1 MSAMMQRISQG
12 IRRLWND
19 DQGAEGLE
27 KLLILALIVLPLLAV
42 LIFFAGD
49 IKAWMTGKWEDV
61 KDEADTLEQL
71 N

>member
-1 MSAMMQRISQG
+1 MMQRFRHAV
-12 IRRLWND
+12 RRLYRD
-19 DQGAEGLE
+19 EQGAEGLE

-49 IKAWMTGKWEDV
+49 IKEWMTGKWEDV
-61 KDEADTLEQL
+61 KDEADTLEH